1 MNVLV
6 LLALVVLVIW
16 FFSGRSTSWYSG
28 IQSQVAVPETVI
40 QDLATEVRRKD
51 PDVFPV
57 ETIFINQNPDGSLM
71 ARMLFI
77 NMRGFFGVQYDV
89 FGRLNNGKVEI
100 ISKTETVAPD
110 MSASFQ
116 PFKPDV
122 YTPYKDVRHA
132 VLDSLKG
139 VNN

>member
-6 LLALVVLVIW
+6 LLALALLVIW
-16 FFSGRSTSWYSG
+16 FFSGRKTSWYSG
-28 IQSQVAVPETVI
+28 VQEQAVVPEAVI

-57 ETIFINQNPDGSLM
+57 ETIFINQKPDGSLM

-89 FGRLNNGKVEI
+89 LGRVSNGKVEI

-122 YTPYKDVRHA
+122 YTPYKDVRNA

-139 VNN
+139 LHE

>member
-6 LLALVVLVIW
+6 FLAVVLLALW
-16 FFSGRSTSWYSG
+16 FFSSRSTSWYSG
-28 IQSQVAVPETVI
+28 VQSQAVVPEGVI

-57 ETIFINQNPDGSLM
+57 ETIFINQKPDGSLM

-100 ISKTETVAPD
+100 ISKNETVAPD

-122 YTPYKDVRHA
+122 YTPYKDVRNA

-139 VNN
+139 LHE